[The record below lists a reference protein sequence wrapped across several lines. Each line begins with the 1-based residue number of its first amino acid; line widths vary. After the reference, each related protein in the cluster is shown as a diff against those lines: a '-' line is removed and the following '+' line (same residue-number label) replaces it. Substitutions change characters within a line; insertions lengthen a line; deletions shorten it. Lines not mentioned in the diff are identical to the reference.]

1 MNRVGTRAV
10 GVLAALALVLLG
22 AWVSPPTASAC
33 DCAGISPARAL
44 RQADAVF
51 RGTVTATDDVGRGQD
66 ARTDVRFRVDTVWKG
81 TVFAD
86 QVVATPLDAAACGLE
101 PQPGSTWVVFA
112 VAGVEGR
119 GDEAAARLVTTLCSG
134 NVASGAPPAVLDSG
148 REPRPGRSDREE
160 SATRADRTLTR
171 WLVGAGVTGA
181 VVLVLGGAGLVLLW
195 RPGRPGR

>member
-1 MNRVGTRAV
+1 MNRVAARAA
-10 GVLAALALVLLG
+10 GLLTALVLALLG
-22 AWVSPPTASAC
+22 AWVSPTAASAC
-33 DCAGISPARAL
+33 DCAGLSPGRAL

-66 ARTDVRFRVDTVWKG
+66 ARTDVRFRVDRVWKG

-86 QVVATPLDAAACGLE
+86 QVVATPQDAAGCGLQ
-101 PQPGSTWVVFA
+101 PQLGSTWVVFT

-119 GDEAAARLVTTLCSG
+119 GDDAVARLVTTLCSG
-134 NVASGAPPAVLDSG
+134 NVAAGAPPATLGSG

-160 SATRADRTLTR
+160 SATRTDERVTR

-181 VVLVLGGAGLVLLW
+181 AVLVVGGAGLALLW
-195 RPGRPGR
+195 RPGRSRR